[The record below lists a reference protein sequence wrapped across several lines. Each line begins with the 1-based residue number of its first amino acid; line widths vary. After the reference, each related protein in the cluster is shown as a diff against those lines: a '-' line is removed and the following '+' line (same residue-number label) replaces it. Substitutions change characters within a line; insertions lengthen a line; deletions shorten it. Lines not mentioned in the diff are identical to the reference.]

1 MTTMTMQTTTPPTTP
16 ANPMTE
22 PGTRLERWTA
32 ALARRGLLPS
42 SLRARM
48 LAWYI
53 GLLAFATLASV
64 FVARE
69 IVLQR
74 LDERISAELV
84 QEANELRRLA
94 GGRDPETGQPFR
106 GRVRRIFEVFL
117 ERNIP
122 SRNEALLTYVE
133 GEPYLRS
140 RRVLPYQLDRDPEL
154 TARWANLRQSE
165 RGHVDTPAGP
175 VEYLALPLRSGD
187 DVAGVFVVAIFR
199 DREEA
204 AFDAVVLAAGGVGLA
219 VLLIGSLLAWRL
231 AEGVLRP
238 VRSVTSTARAISETD
253 LSRRI
258 PVRGHDEIAHLTA
271 TFNDM
276 LDRLEAAFE
285 TQRHF
290 VDDAGH
296 ELKTPI
302 TIIRG
307 HLELLEGDPEERR
320 ETIALVMDEL
330 DRMGRIVN
338 DLLLLAKS
346 EEPDFLGLETV
357 DVEPLTNELEQK
369 AGALGSRDWRLERR
383 GRGIIVADRQRL
395 TQAIVQLVQNA
406 VEHTSEGD
414 RISLGSAVESGEAS
428 FWVRDEGP
436 GIPLDDQERI
446 FQRFGRG
453 AGARRAEGAGLGLAI
468 VKAIADAHHGRV
480 ELYSRPGAGALFT
493 VVIPAD
499 QPQPESSEEEA

>member
-1 MTTMTMQTTTPPTTP
+1 
-16 ANPMTE
+16 
-22 PGTRLERWTA
+22 
-32 ALARRGLLPS
+32 
-42 SLRARM
+42 
-48 LAWYI
+48 
-53 GLLAFATLASV
+53 
-64 FVARE
+64 
-69 IVLQR
+69 
-74 LDERISAELV
+74 
-84 QEANELRRLA
+84 
-94 GGRDPETGQPFR
+94 
-106 GRVRRIFEVFL
+106 
-117 ERNIP
+117 
-122 SRNEALLTYVE
+122 
-133 GEPYLRS
+133 
-140 RRVLPYQLDRDPEL
+140 
-154 TARWANLRQSE
+154 
-165 RGHVDTPAGP
+165 
-175 VEYLALPLRSGD
+175 
-187 DVAGVFVVAIFR
+187 
-199 DREEA
+199 
-204 AFDAVVLAAGGVGLA
+204 
-219 VLLIGSLLAWRL
+219 
-231 AEGVLRP
+231 
-238 VRSVTSTARAISETD
+238 VTSTARSISESD

-258 PVRGHDEIAHLTA
+258 PVRGHDEIARLTA
-271 TFNDM
+271 TFNEM

-307 HLELLEGDPEERR
+307 HLELLEGEPDERR
-320 ETIALVMDEL
+320 ETLALVMDEL

-414 RISLGSAVESGEAS
+414 RISLGSAVENGEARL
-428 FWVRDEGP
+428 WVRDEGP
-436 GIPLDDQERI
+436 GIPLDEQERI

-493 VVIPAD
+493 LVIPAD
-499 QPQPESSEEEA
+499 QPHPESAEEEA

>member
-1 MTTMTMQTTTPPTTP
+1 
-16 ANPMTE
+16 MTE
-22 PGTRLERWTA
+22 PGVSRRARWTA
-32 ALARRGLLPS
+32 VLAARGLVPT

-48 LAWYI
+48 LAWYV

-69 IVLQR
+69 IVFQR
-74 LDERISAELV
+74 LDERIDAELV

-94 GGRDPETGQPFR
+94 RGRDPETGEAFNQR
-106 GRVRRIFEVFL
+106 TRRIFEVFL
-117 ERNIP
+117 QRNIP
-122 SRNEALLTYVE
+122 SRNEALLTYVD
-133 GEPYLRS
+133 GAPYLRS
-140 RRVLPYQLDRDPEL
+140 RRVLPYELDRDPEL
-154 TARWANLRQSE
+154 TARWANLRRSE
-165 RGHVDTPAGP
+165 RGQVDTPAGP
-175 VEYLALPLRSGD
+175 VEYLAVPL
-187 DVAGVFVVAIFR
+187 VAGNEVGGVFVVAIFR
-199 DREEA
+199 DREA
-204 AFDAVVLAAGGVGLA
+204 DAYDAVVLATAGVGLA
-219 VLLIGSLLAWRL
+219 ILLIGSLLAWRL

-238 VRSVTSTARAISETD
+238 VRVVTGTARSISETD

-258 PVRGHDEIAHLTA
+258 PVQGRDEIGQLTT
-271 TFNDM
+271 TFNEM
-276 LDRLEAAFE
+276 LGRLETAFE

-307 HLELLEGDPEERR
+307 HLELLDEGDPEERR
-320 ETIALVMDEL
+320 ETVALVMDEL
-330 DRMGRIVN
+330 DRMSRIVN

-357 DVEPLTNELEQK
+357 DVEPLTDELQLK
-369 AGALGSRDWRLERR
+369 ASALGARDWRVERR

-395 TQAIVQLVQNA
+395 TQAVVQLVQNA
-406 VEHTSEGD
+406 VDQTSDGD
-414 RISLGSAVESGEAS
+414 RISLGSAIENGEAL

-436 GIPLDDQERI
+436 GIPLEEQERI

-453 AGARRAEGAGLGLAI
+453 TGARRAEGAGLGLAI

-480 ELYSRPGAGALFT
+480 DLYSRPGAGALFT
-493 VVIPAD
+493 LVVPV
-499 QPQPESSEEEA
+499 EEPPPDDVGQDA

>member
-1 MTTMTMQTTTPPTTP
+1 MTTTTMMTGCPTMQPPTKP
-16 ANPMTE
+16 PSL
-22 PGTRLERWTA
+22 RERWTA

-48 LAWYI
+48 LAWYV
-53 GLLAFATLASV
+53 GLLAFATLASI

-74 LDERISAELV
+74 LDERINAELV

-94 GGRDPETGQPFR
+94 GGSDPETGQPFR
-106 GRVRRIFEVFL
+106 GEARRIFEVFL

-122 SRNEALLTYVE
+122 SRNEALLTYVN

-154 TARWANLRQSE
+154 TDRWASLRRSE
-165 RGHVDTPAGP
+165 RGQVETPAGP
-175 VEYLALPLRSGD
+175 VEYLAVPLVSGT

-199 DREEA
+199 DREA
-204 AFDAVVLAAGGVGLA
+204 AAYDAVVLAAAGVGLA

-238 VRSVTSTARAISETD
+238 VRTVTSTARSISESD

-258 PVRGHDEIAHLTA
+258 PVGGRDEIAQLTT
-271 TFNDM
+271 TFNEM
-276 LDRLEAAFE
+276 LDRLESAFE

-307 HLELLEGDPEERR
+307 HLELLEDDPEELR

-357 DVEPLTNELEQK
+357 DVEPLTNELQLK
-369 AGALGSRDWRLERR
+369 AGALGSREWRVERR

-395 TQAIVQLVQNA
+395 TQAIVQLAQNA
-406 VEHTSEGD
+406 VDHTSEGD
-414 RISLGSAVESGEAS
+414 RISLGSAVENGEAR

-436 GIPLDDQERI
+436 GIPLDEQERI

-453 AGARRAEGAGLGLAI
+453 TGARRAEGAGLGLAI

-493 VVIPAD
+493 LVVPAD
-499 QPQPESSEEEA
+499 QPHPESAEEEA